1 MEKEAF
7 ELRGKVEAVLIAE
20 NPGSII
26 SVRADKIEVRWSAG
40 VRGDRHSIARTVD
53 SREKELLSFGIPKR
67 TDIANHREFSA
78 LSIEELRE
86 IARAMKLPRQIPY
99 GLLGENIVVSGIP
112 KLTELPV
119 GTKIFFIGKNEE
131 KRSAVLIVWGENTPC
146 LAPGKAIQEQF
157 PEIPSLAKR
166 FPRAAHGKRGVV
178 GSVYCNGEIHE
189 GDAVIAKIPRQKIY
203 DPA

>member
-20 NPGSII
+20 HPGSII
-26 SVRADKIEVRWSAG
+26 SARAEKIEVRWSAG
-40 VRGDRHSIARTVD
+40 IKGDRHSIVRTVD

-78 LSIEELRE
+78 LSIEELGE

-99 GLLGENIVVSGIP
+99 GLLGENIVVGGIP
-112 KLTELPV
+112 KLTELPT
-119 GTKIFFIGKNEE
+119 GTMFFFVGKNNE
-131 KRSAVLIVWGENTPC
+131 KRSAVLVVWGENTPC

-157 PEIPSLAKR
+157 PEVPNLAKH